1 MASAIHQDN
10 GRNQNHCHSY
20 PADTVIFKL
29 LLDNVKAI
37 GGCILCACELE
48 VPEASA

>member
-1 MASAIHQDN
+1 MVATKTTAIPN
-10 GRNQNHCHSY
+10 
-20 PADTVIFKL
+20 PADTMIFKL